1 MPKSTKK
8 VAVSKKK
15 TAKPSKVSTSKSGES
30 TAMMM
35 AAVVVVATVVVAPLV
50 WLVTKS
56 LLVLF
61 LIPTVVSVVVAARF
75 KDMTGKEMTQE
86 FRRETTTITSVFAV
100 VLAVLMALNLP
111 KIGLDGRPDT
121 VLPIFMIIY
130 LSLWAIVGVLV
141 TVFLPLGL
149 TIPKKK

>member
-15 TAKPSKVSTSKSGES
+15 TARTSRVTNSKSSDS

-35 AAVVVVATVVVAPLV
+35 AAVVVISTVILAPLL
-50 WLVTKS
+50 WLFTKS

-61 LIPTVVSVVVAARF
+61 LVPTVVSVVVAARF
-75 KDMTGKEMTQE
+75 KEMTGKEMTQE
-86 FRRETTTITSVFAV
+86 FRRETTTITAVFAV

-111 KIGLDGRPDT
+111 KIGLDGKPDT

-130 LSLWAIVGVLV
+130 LSLWAIAGVLV

-149 TIPKKK
+149 TIPKRK